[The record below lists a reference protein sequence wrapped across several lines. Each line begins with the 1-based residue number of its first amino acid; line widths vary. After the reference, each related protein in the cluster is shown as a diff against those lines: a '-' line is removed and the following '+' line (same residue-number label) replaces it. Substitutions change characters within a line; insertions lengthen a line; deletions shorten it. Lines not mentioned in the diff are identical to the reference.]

1 VSKSQSRIK
10 MKRKKIEARRQKEAL
25 EKKSKF
31 KKKIIWALAII
42 GISVGCA
49 FFFSEKKEKIKQKVA
64 ETIIEKS
71 VESTIDKAADQ
82 VKEKAVEKITDL
94 FNNKK

>member
-1 VSKSQSRIK
+1 
-10 MKRKKIEARRQKEAL
+10 MKKKKLEARRRKQAI
-25 EKKSKF
+25 EKKGKF
-31 KKKIIWALAII
+31 KKKIIWALVVV
-42 GISVGCA
+42 GVSVGCA
-49 FFFSEKKEKIKQKVA
+49 FFLSEKKEKIA

-94 FNNKK
+94 FNNNK

>member
-1 VSKSQSRIK
+1 
-10 MKRKKIEARRQKEAL
+10 MKRKKIEARRQKQAL

-49 FFFSEKKEKIKQKVA
+49 FFFSEKKEEIKEKVV

-71 VESTIDKAADQ
+71 VESTLDKAADQ

-94 FNNKK
+94 FNNNK

>member
-1 VSKSQSRIK
+1 
-10 MKRKKIEARRQKEAL
+10 MKRKKIEARRQKHAL

-49 FFFSEKKEKIKQKVA
+49 FFFSEKKEKIKEKIA

-94 FNNKK
+94 FNNNK

>member
-1 VSKSQSRIK
+1 

-42 GISVGCA
+42 GISLGCA
-49 FFFSEKKEKIKQKVA
+49 FFFSEKKEKIKEKVA

-71 VESTIDKAADQ
+71 VESSIDKAADK
-82 VKEKAVEKITDL
+82 VKEKAVEKITNL
-94 FNNKK
+94 INNKK

>member
-1 VSKSQSRIK
+1 
-10 MKRKKIEARRQKEAL
+10 MKRKKIEARRQKQAL

-42 GISVGCA
+42 GISAGCA
-49 FFFSEKKEKIKQKVA
+49 FFFSEKKEEIKEKVV

-71 VESTIDKAADQ
+71 VESTVDKAADQ

-94 FNNKK
+94 FNNNK

>member
-1 VSKSQSRIK
+1 
-10 MKRKKIEARRQKEAL
+10 MKRKKIEARRQKQAL

-42 GISVGCA
+42 GISAGCA
-49 FFFSEKKEKIKQKVA
+49 FFFSEKKEEIKEKVV

-71 VESTIDKAADQ
+71 VESTIDKAADE

-94 FNNKK
+94 FNNNK

>member
-1 VSKSQSRIK
+1 
-10 MKRKKIEARRQKEAL
+10 MKRKKIEARRQKQAS

-31 KKKIIWALAII
+31 KKKVIWALAII

-49 FFFSEKKEKIKQKVA
+49 FLFSEKKEKIKDQIA